1 MSSAASPLGTESV
14 RLNCSRSRKSSRAQP
29 LDFVDKHQNCVAG
42 RRRIPRY
49 QLVAARG
56 PSAATSPAVTGS
68 LISRKE
74 ILDEP
79 SHFPSIASRARRGRR
94 PPLLAASAIA
104 AGNSITLN
112 LKGGY
117 RNQERTACSERHH
130 YTLYH
135 RGGTVKMDGYVSPAP
150 ALPDGT
156 WRVKIKIKQ
165 CKGGRFVT
173 IWQRHARPSRPSPSC
188 AGSRISAAH
197 QERGTLPGN
206 PLTRRRRHAAPNFD
220 RRLQC
225 TPS

>member
-1 MSSAASPLGTESV
+1 M
-14 RLNCSRSRKSSRAQP
+14 
-29 LDFVDKHQNCVAG
+29 
-42 RRRIPRY
+42 
-49 QLVAARG
+49 
-56 PSAATSPAVTGS
+56 
-68 LISRKE
+68 
-74 ILDEP
+74 
-79 SHFPSIASRARRGRR
+79 
-94 PPLLAASAIA
+94 LLAASAIA

-173 IWQRHARPSRPSPSC
+173 IWQRHARPVDGPQLRPQAPMHPQLGPLATNPRSGSRPATTCPFPG
-188 AGSRISAAH
+188 AGPRSSARG
-197 QERGTLPGN
+197 QEGEAVPRGS
-206 PLTRRRRHAAPNFD
+206 D
-220 RRLQC
+220 R
-225 TPS
+225 